1 MNKKEF
7 KEFKKKI
14 KAYKKSLK
22 DNKERKGIPMLCE
35 WQEDIEQMTDA
46 EAGEFVEWCLNNYGK
61 EEYEIKTESV
71 KVRDLCIKAIKY
83 WNECEADEE

>member
-14 KAYKKSLK
+14 KAYKKNLK

-35 WQEDIEQMTDA
+35 WQEDIEQMTNA
-46 EAGEFVEWCLNNYGK
+46 EAGEFIEWCLKNYDK
-61 EEYEIKTESV
+61 EEYEINTNSEKV
-71 KVRDLCIKAIKY
+71 KDLCLKAITY
-83 WNECEADEE
+83 WNECETDEE